1 MDTAKPRI
9 AYLIADAQICGGV
22 AVVCQHANRLARR
35 GFDVCIVSTAGA
47 ERIDWFPGLRVPVH
61 PLSRIPR
68 GLDIGVATWWET
80 AHDLHRMDIPRKCY
94 FVQSDETRFYEEGRC
109 EPIFARDTYRY
120 GYEFFT
126 EARWIVEWLK
136 AEFGREARYVPNGID
151 LEIFHEDVPLAPRGK
166 RPRVLIEGPADMPS
180 KGVAE
185 AFAAARGLGAEVWYA
200 NYRGVPDPSWRPD
213 RYFHCVPMEEMR
225 GIYSSCDI
233 LLKMSTVE
241 GASGP
246 PLEMMACGG
255 MCVLARVT
263 GMDEA
268 IRDGENALVVDA
280 GDTAGA
286 SAALKRL
293 IGDPALRA
301 RLSAAGGETAKRLD
315 WERSIDVLEE
325 MFLSPPAPRGLE
337 PGALRALVAEKES
350 ALVDA
355 YACIKRR
362 DQARAEEAAA
372 LWRER
377 DDLARERNHL
387 ARERDDRARE
397 WDELR
402 RETEALRLDL
412 NSIRLSKQWRIASAI
427 LDARRSPAALLRLP
441 FRMIGIG
448 FGRNGTRRG

>member
-1 MDTAKPRI
+1 MSTPKPRI

-22 AVVCQHANRLARR
+22 AVVCQHANRLSRR

-94 FVQSDETRFYEEGRC
+94 FVQSDETRFYEKGRC

-120 GYEFFT
+120 DYEFFT
-126 EARWIVEWLK
+126 EARWIREWLK
-136 AEFGREARYVPNGID
+136 REFGQEARYVPNGID
-151 LEIFHEDVPLAPRGK
+151 LDLFHEDVPLAPRGE
-166 RPRVLIEGPADMPS
+166 RPRILIEGPADMPS
-180 KGVAE
+180 KGIAA
-185 AFAAARGLGAEVWYA
+185 AFAAARGLGAEVWYV

-233 LLKMSTVE
+233 LLKLSTVE

-255 MCVLARVT
+255 TCVLSRVT

-280 GDTAGA
+280 GDVAGA
-286 SAALKRL
+286 SAAVKRL
-293 IGDPALRA
+293 ICDSSLRA
-301 RLSAAGGETAKRLD
+301 RLSAAGRETARGMD
-315 WERSIDVLEE
+315 WERSIDVLDE
-325 MFLSPPAPRGLE
+325 MFLSPPAPRGME
-337 PGALRALVAEKES
+337 PGALRALLGEKEA

-362 DQARAEEAAA
+362 DQARAKEAAA
-372 LWRER
+372 LWRAH
-377 DDLARERNHL
+377 DDLARERD
-387 ARERDDRARE
+387 ARARE
-397 WDELR
+397 AGELR
-402 RETEALRLDL
+402 HEL
-412 NSIRLSKQWRIASAI
+412 NSIRLSKQWKISSAL
-427 LDARRSPAALLRLP
+427 LDARGSFAGLLKLPARIMRIVL
-441 FRMIGIG
+441 
-448 FGRNGTRRG
+448 GRASG